1 MPVKFEIKTSDDS
14 PSSRTPAGVIKK
26 STLIGAVVGA
36 LLVALAGMFFVA
48 IVMIGGAIVG
58 SAAGAVIGVIR
69 APFAL
74 FNRD

>member
-48 IVMIGGAIVG
+48 IVM
-58 SAAGAVIGVIR
+58 R
-69 APFAL
+69 C
-74 FNRD
+74 